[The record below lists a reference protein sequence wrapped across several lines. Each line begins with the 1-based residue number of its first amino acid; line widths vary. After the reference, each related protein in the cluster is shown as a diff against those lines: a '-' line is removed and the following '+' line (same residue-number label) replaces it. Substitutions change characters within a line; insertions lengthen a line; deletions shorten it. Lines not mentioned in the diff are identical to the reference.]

1 MIRLRKFTDI
11 FSLWC
16 IEGHA
21 WGRVSIQLEKLYLPN
36 KPNRNLYLVYWQ
48 KSLLL
53 YIINIE
59 WRIYW
64 VSVCSFRKQ
73 FTFFLSSAELWKLW
87 WCSVFMCSLCLNSE
101 QFLKIVYITT
111 HSAYAIC
118 FTHSYNKKKDATKRI
133 YVMLLISI
141 GPRLWLFR
149 DNAELEPTLT

>member
-1 MIRLRKFTDI
+1 M
-11 FSLWC
+11 
-16 IEGHA
+16 EGHA
-21 WGRVSIQLEKLYLPN
+21 WGRVSIQLEKLYFPN

-64 VSVCSFRKQ
+64 VSTRSFRKQ

-87 WCSVFMCSLCLNSE
+87 WYSVFMYSLSLNSE
-101 QFLKIVYITT
+101 QFWKIVYITT
-111 HSAYAIC
+111 HSAYTIC
-118 FTHSYNKKKDATKRI
+118 FTHSYNKKKDATKWI
-133 YVMLLISI
+133 YTMWLISI
-141 GPRLWLFR
+141 GFRFWLFR

>member
-1 MIRLRKFTDI
+1 MLNLSLIAQNDDNILITLLYKQSLIHSFFFHPIWLLVKIVYLVKVMIRLRKFTDI

-64 VSVCSFRKQ
+64 VSACSFRKQ
-73 FTFFLSSAELWKLW
+73 FSFFLSSAELWKLW

-101 QFLKIVYITT
+101 QFLKIVYTI
-111 HSAYAIC
+111 
-118 FTHSYNKKKDATKRI
+118 
-133 YVMLLISI
+133 
-141 GPRLWLFR
+141 FR
-149 DNAELEPTLT
+149 